1 MTMETTTSLPPQRVL
16 EAVKEFFLGDEPFH
30 SAWLVSESETHL
42 SFATF
47 RGNLAVAAFPD
58 PRGEAPT
65 RVRVSTL
72 REEGAVPRL
81 LTYLRT
87 LGSPRLHQEGAG
99 A

>member
-1 MTMETTTSLPPQRVL
+1 METTTSLPPERVL

-30 SAWLVSESETHL
+30 SAWLIAESESHL
-42 SFATF
+42 SFGTF

-58 PRGEAPT
+58 PKGEAPT

-87 LGSPRLHQEGAG
+87 LDSPRVEREGAG
-99 A
+99 G